1 MTPPTKAL
9 HDAGQSLW
17 LDNITRTMLDGG
29 ELARL
34 IDDLGITGLTSNP
47 SIFDKALAEGDA
59 YDVQVREL
67 HEQGLSDEEV
77 LFEVAIADVRRAC
90 DLFQPAHLRSAGFD
104 GWVSLE
110 VSPELAYDT
119 TATIAQARSL
129 HLRTDRS
136 NLFVKIPGTPEGLPA
151 IEAAIHAGIPVNVTL
166 LFDRDQYL
174 AAADAYLRG
183 LERRVADGLA
193 PDVCSVASLFM
204 SRWDGAVQESA
215 PEALRGRLALAV
227 GGRAYKAYRELLRSD
242 RMLRLMNLGARPQ
255 RLLWASTSTKDPT
268 LPDTLY
274 VDGLFAPFTVNT
286 MPDVTLKAVADHGA
300 LPERSM
306 PHDGVEAEA
315 MLDAYEQAG
324 TDVDA
329 LAAELQ
335 SKGAEAFVKSW
346 TGLLETIASKR
357 AALAGASG

>member
-1 MTPPTKAL
+1 MSTPTKAL

-17 LDNITRTMLDGG
+17 LDNITRTMLDEG
-29 ELARL
+29 ELERL
-34 IDDLGITGLTSNP
+34 IGELGITGLTSNP
-47 SIFDKALAEGDA
+47 SIFDKALAEGHA
-59 YDVQVREL
+59 YDAQVREL
-67 HEQGLSDEEV
+67 HEQGMSDEEV
-77 LFEVAIADVRRAC
+77 FFEVAISDLRRAC
-90 DLFQPAHLRSAGFD
+90 DLFMPAHRASAGFD

-119 TATIAQARSL
+119 EATIAQARSL

-151 IEAAIHAGIPVNVTL
+151 IEAAIHAGIPINVTL

-193 PDVCSVASLFM
+193 PDVCSVASIFV
-204 SRWDGAVQESA
+204 SRWDGAVQDTA
-215 PEALRGRLALAV
+215 PEALRGKLGLAV
-227 GGRAYKAYRELLRSD
+227 CGRAFKAYRDLLRSE

-255 RLLWASTSTKDPT
+255 RMLWASTSTKDPS

-274 VDGLFAPFTVNT
+274 VDGLFTPFTVNT
-286 MPDVTLKAVADHGA
+286 MPDSTLHAVADHGA
-300 LPERSM
+300 LPER
-306 PHDGVEAEA
+306 PLPADGVEAETV
-315 MLDAYEQAG
+315 LDAYEQAG
-324 TDVDA
+324 IDVDA
-329 LAAELQ
+329 LAKELQ

-346 TGLLETIASKR
+346 SGLLETIASKR
-357 AALAGASG
+357 AALAGAS